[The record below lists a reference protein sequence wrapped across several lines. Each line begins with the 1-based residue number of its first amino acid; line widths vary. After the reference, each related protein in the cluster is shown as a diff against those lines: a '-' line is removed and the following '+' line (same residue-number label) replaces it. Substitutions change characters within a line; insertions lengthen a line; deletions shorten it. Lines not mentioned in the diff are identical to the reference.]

1 MVQSEAL
8 KRSKAKYYKKVSQ
21 SDEFKEQNRENMKK
35 YYEEN
40 REKHIAAVRRCQQRK
55 KEEYERLL
63 NMVNEMGLLIQKLP

>member
-35 YYEEN
+35 YYEAN
-40 REKHIAAVRRCQQRK
+40 REKHIEAVRRCQQRK
-55 KEEYERLL
+55 KEEFERLKRL
-63 NMVNEMGLLIQKLP
+63 VDGLGLV